1 MPLPLL
7 GALIGPV
14 AKIVNSVIDRAV
26 PDKGEAA
33 KLKAQAATLIHEQD
47 MADLQAAVSVIVAEA
62 QGGSWIQRSWRP
74 ITMLTFVA
82 LIVAR
87 WLGFT
92 APGISDELEVALLDL
107 IKVGLGGYVVGRSA
121 EKVAKVWKE
130 K

>member
-7 GALIGPV
+7 GTLIGPV
-14 AKIVNSVIDRAV
+14 AKLVNNVIDRAV

-33 KLKAQAATLIHEQD
+33 RLKAEAATAIHEQD
-47 MADLQAAVSVIVAEA
+47 MAELQAAVSVIVAEA

>member
-1 MPLPLL
+1 MPLPIL

-14 AKIVNSVIDRAV
+14 AKIINSVIDRAV
-26 PDKGEAA
+26 PDK
-33 KLKAQAATLIHEQD
+33 AQAARLKAEAATAIHEQD
-47 MADLQAAVSVIVAEA
+47 MAELQAAVSVIVAEA

-87 WLGFT
+87 WLGVT

-121 EKVAKVWKE
+121 EKVAKIWKE
-130 K
+130 R